1 MFKQAILAFAAFVAL
16 SGSPADAQQQINPP
30 LYVVRDAD
38 STMYLFG
45 TVHIR
50 PRGADWGNDRVRA
63 AITESQEVW
72 TEIEISPAADAQ
84 AQQLA
89 MQLGAA
95 APGRPLSSWLSAE
108 ENTQLGAALTRMGIP
123 AAALEGQEPWIAAL
137 TLSVVPMMQ
146 AGYDPASGVDRQ
158 VDAFAET
165 GGKTMRTFETIEQ
178 QLGFFDNMAA
188 DAQREMLREAIVQAP
203 EAAAMIAQ
211 LTSAW
216 ESGDEGT
223 LTALVVEETRTQYPE
238 LYDLIF
244 VRRNNAWMQV
254 IANELN
260 GSGVDFVAVGAGHLF
275 GAEGL
280 VAQLRARGYTVERV
294 N

>member
-1 MFKQAILAFAAFVAL
+1 MFKQAILAFTAFMAM
-16 SGSPADAQQQINPP
+16 SSPADAQQSINPP

-38 STMYLFG
+38 STMYLYG

-108 ENTQLGAALTRMGIP
+108 ENAQLAAALTGMGIP

-146 AGYDPASGVDRQ
+146 AGFDPTSGVDRQ
-158 VDAFAET
+158 VDVFAET
-165 GGKTMRTFETIEQ
+165 GGKTMRSFETIEQ
-178 QLGFFDNMAA
+178 QLGFFDNMAPE
-188 DAQREMLREAIVQAP
+188 AQREMLREAIVQAP
-203 EAAAMIAQ
+203 AAAAMITQ
-211 LTSAW
+211 LSNAW
-216 ESGDEGT
+216 ETGDEAALTT
-223 LTALVVEETRTQYPE
+223 LVIEETRAQYPE

-244 VRRNNAWMQV
+244 VQRNNAWMQV

-260 GSGVDFVAVGAGHLF
+260 GSGVDFVAVGAGHLL

>member
-16 SGSPADAQQQINPP
+16 SGAPADAQQQINPP

-50 PRGADWGNDRVRA
+50 PRGADWGNDHVRA
-63 AITESQEVW
+63 AISESQEVW
-72 TEIEISPAADAQ
+72 TEIEISPAADAR

-95 APGRPLSSWLSAE
+95 EGRPLSSWLSAE
-108 ENTQLGAALTRMGIP
+108 ENTALAAALTRLGVP

-137 TLSVVPMMQ
+137 TLSIVPMLQ
-146 AGYDPASGVDRQ
+146 AGYDPNSGVDRA
-158 VDAFAET
+158 VDAYAEA

-178 QLGFFDNMAA
+178 QLGFFDGM
-188 DAQREMLREAIVQAP
+188 DAEVQREMLSEAIAQAP
-203 EAAAMIAQ
+203 EVPAMMAQ
-211 LTSAW
+211 LTRAW
-216 ESGDEGT
+216 EGGDEAA
-223 LTALVVEETRTQYPE
+223 LTALVIDETRREYPE
-238 LYDLIF
+238 LYDAIF

-260 GSGVDFVAVGAGHLF
+260 GAGVDFVAVGAGHLL

>member
-1 MFKQAILAFAAFVAL
+1 MFKQAILAFAAFIAL
-16 SGSPADAQQQINPP
+16 SSPADAQQSINPP

-38 STMYLFG
+38 STMYLYG

-50 PRGADWGNDRVRA
+50 PRDADWGNDRVRA

-89 MQLGAA
+89 LQLGAA

-108 ENTQLGAALTRMGIP
+108 ENAQLATALTGMGIP
-123 AAALEGQEPWIAAL
+123 TAALEGQEPWIAAL

-165 GGKTMRTFETIEQ
+165 GGKTMRSFETIEQ
-178 QLGFFDNMAA
+178 QLGFFDNMAPE
-188 DAQREMLREAIVQAP
+188 AQREMLREAIVQAP
-203 EAAAMIAQ
+203 AAAAMITQ
-211 LTSAW
+211 LTNAW
-216 ESGDEGT
+216 ETGDEAT
-223 LTALVVEETRTQYPE
+223 LTTLVIEDTRAQYPE

-244 VRRNNAWMQV
+244 VRRNNAWMQM

-260 GSGVDFVAVGAGHLF
+260 DSGVDFVAVGAGHLL

>member
-1 MFKQAILAFAAFVAL
+1 MFKQAILAFAAFIAL
-16 SGSPADAQQQINPP
+16 SSPADAQQSINPP

-38 STMYLFG
+38 STMYLYG

-50 PRGADWGNDRVRA
+50 PHDADWGNDRVRA

-89 MQLGAA
+89 LQLGAA

-108 ENTQLGAALTRMGIP
+108 ENAQLATALTGMGIP
-123 AAALEGQEPWIAAL
+123 TAALEGQEPWIAAL

-165 GGKTMRTFETIEQ
+165 GGKTMRSFETIEQ
-178 QLGFFDNMAA
+178 QLGFFDNMAPE
-188 DAQREMLREAIVQAP
+188 AQREMLREAIVQAP
-203 EAAAMIAQ
+203 AAAAMITQ
-211 LTSAW
+211 LTNAW
-216 ESGDEGT
+216 ETGDEAT
-223 LTALVVEETRTQYPE
+223 LTTLVIEDTRAQYPE

-244 VRRNNAWMQV
+244 VRRNNAWMQM

-260 GSGVDFVAVGAGHLF
+260 DSGVDFVAVGAGHLL

-294 N
+294 H

>member
-16 SGSPADAQQQINPP
+16 SGAPADAQQQINPP

-50 PRGADWGNDRVRA
+50 PRGADWGNDHVRA
-63 AITESQEVW
+63 AISESQEVW
-72 TEIEISPAADAQ
+72 TEIEISPAADAR

-95 APGRPLSSWLSAE
+95 EGRPLSSWLSAE
-108 ENTQLGAALTRMGIP
+108 ENAALAAALTRLGVP

-137 TLSVVPMMQ
+137 TLSIVPMLQ
-146 AGYDPASGVDRQ
+146 AGYDPNSGVDRA
-158 VDAFAET
+158 VDAYAEA

-178 QLGFFDNMAA
+178 QLGFFDGM
-188 DAQREMLREAIVQAP
+188 DAEVQREMLSEAIAQAP
-203 EAAAMIAQ
+203 EVPAMMAQ
-211 LTSAW
+211 LTRAW
-216 ESGDEGT
+216 EGGDEAA
-223 LTALVVEETRTQYPE
+223 LTALVIDETRREYPE
-238 LYDLIF
+238 LYDAIF

-260 GSGVDFVAVGAGHLF
+260 GAGVDFVAVGAGHLL

>member
-16 SGSPADAQQQINPP
+16 SGAPADAQQQINPP

-50 PRGADWGNDRVRA
+50 PRGADWGNDHVRA
-63 AITESQEVW
+63 AISESQEVW
-72 TEIEISPAADAQ
+72 TEIEISPAADAR

-95 APGRPLSSWLSAE
+95 EGRSLSSWLSAE
-108 ENTQLGAALTRMGIP
+108 ENAALAAALTRLGVP

-137 TLSVVPMMQ
+137 TLSIVPMLQ
-146 AGYDPASGVDRQ
+146 AGYDPNSGVDRA
-158 VDAFAET
+158 VDAYAEA

-178 QLGFFDNMAA
+178 QLGFFDGM
-188 DAQREMLREAIVQAP
+188 DAEVQREMLSEAIAQAP
-203 EAAAMIAQ
+203 EVPAMMAQ
-211 LTSAW
+211 LTRAW
-216 ESGDEGT
+216 EGGDEAA
-223 LTALVVEETRTQYPE
+223 LTALVIDETRREYPE
-238 LYDLIF
+238 LYDAIF

-260 GSGVDFVAVGAGHLF
+260 GAGVDFVAVGAGHLL

>member
-1 MFKQAILAFAAFVAL
+1 MFKQAILAFAAFIAL
-16 SGSPADAQQQINPP
+16 SSPADAQQSINPP

-38 STMYLFG
+38 STMYLYG

-50 PRGADWGNDRVRA
+50 PRDADWGNDRVRA

-84 AQQLA
+84 AQRLA
-89 MQLGAA
+89 LQLGAA

-108 ENTQLGAALTRMGIP
+108 ENAQLATALTGMGIP
-123 AAALEGQEPWIAAL
+123 TAALEGQEPWIAAL

-165 GGKTMRTFETIEQ
+165 GGKTMRSFETIEQ
-178 QLGFFDNMAA
+178 QLGFFDNMAPE
-188 DAQREMLREAIVQAP
+188 AQREMLREAIVQAP
-203 EAAAMIAQ
+203 AAAAMITQ
-211 LTSAW
+211 LTNAW
-216 ESGDEGT
+216 ETGDEAT
-223 LTALVVEETRTQYPE
+223 LTTLVIEDTRAQYPE

-244 VRRNNAWMQV
+244 VRRNNAWMQM

-260 GSGVDFVAVGAGHLF
+260 DSGVDFVAVGAGHLL

-294 N
+294 H

>member
-1 MFKQAILAFAAFVAL
+1 MFKQAILAFAAFIAL
-16 SGSPADAQQQINPP
+16 SSPADAQQSINPP

-38 STMYLFG
+38 STMYLYG

-50 PRGADWGNDRVRA
+50 PRDADWGNDRVRA

-89 MQLGAA
+89 LQLGAA

-108 ENTQLGAALTRMGIP
+108 ENAQLATALTGMGIP
-123 AAALEGQEPWIAAL
+123 TAALEGQEPWIAAL

-165 GGKTMRTFETIEQ
+165 GGKTMRSFETIEQ
-178 QLGFFDNMAA
+178 QLGFFDNMAPE
-188 DAQREMLREAIVQAP
+188 AQREMLREAIVQAP
-203 EAAAMIAQ
+203 AAAAMITQ
-211 LTSAW
+211 LTNAW
-216 ESGDEGT
+216 ETGDEAT
-223 LTALVVEETRTQYPE
+223 LTTLVIEDTRAQYPE

-244 VRRNNAWMQV
+244 VRRNNAWMQM

-260 GSGVDFVAVGAGHLF
+260 DSGVDFVAVGAGHLL

-294 N
+294 H

>member
-1 MFKQAILAFAAFVAL
+1 MFKQAILAFAAFIAL
-16 SGSPADAQQQINPP
+16 SSPADAEQSINPP

-38 STMYLFG
+38 STMYLYG

-50 PRGADWGNDRVRA
+50 PRDTDWGNDRVRA

-89 MQLGAA
+89 LQLGAA

-108 ENTQLGAALTRMGIP
+108 ENAQLATALTGMGIP
-123 AAALEGQEPWIAAL
+123 TAALEGQEPWIAAL

-165 GGKTMRTFETIEQ
+165 GGKTMRSFETIEQ
-178 QLGFFDNMAA
+178 QLGFFDNMAPE
-188 DAQREMLREAIVQAP
+188 AQREMLREAIVQAP
-203 EAAAMIAQ
+203 AAAAMITQ
-211 LTSAW
+211 LTNAW
-216 ESGDEGT
+216 ETGDEAT
-223 LTALVVEETRTQYPE
+223 LTTLVIEDTRAQYPE

-244 VRRNNAWMQV
+244 VRRNNAWMQM

-260 GSGVDFVAVGAGHLF
+260 DSGVDFVAVGAGHLL

>member
-16 SGSPADAQQQINPP
+16 SGAPADAQQQINPP

-50 PRGADWGNDRVRA
+50 PRGADWGNDHVRA
-63 AITESQEVW
+63 AISESQEVW
-72 TEIEISPAADAQ
+72 TEIEISPAADAR

-95 APGRPLSSWLSAE
+95 EGRPLSSWLSAE
-108 ENTQLGAALTRMGIP
+108 ENAALAAALTRLGVP

-137 TLSVVPMMQ
+137 TLSIVPMLQ
-146 AGYDPASGVDRQ
+146 AGYDPNSGVDRA
-158 VDAFAET
+158 VDAYAEA
-165 GGKTMRTFETIEQ
+165 GGKTMRTFETVEQ
-178 QLGFFDNMAA
+178 QLGFFDGM
-188 DAQREMLREAIVQAP
+188 DAEVQREMLSEAIAQAP
-203 EAAAMIAQ
+203 EVPAMMAQ
-211 LTSAW
+211 LTRAW
-216 ESGDEGT
+216 EGGDEAA
-223 LTALVVEETRTQYPE
+223 LTALVIDETRREYPE
-238 LYDLIF
+238 LYDAIF

-260 GSGVDFVAVGAGHLF
+260 GAGVDFVAVGAGHLL

>member
-16 SGSPADAQQQINPP
+16 SGAPADAQQQINPP

-63 AITESQEVW
+63 AITEAQEVW

-108 ENTQLGAALTRMGIP
+108 ENAQLSAALTRMGIP

-137 TLSVVPMMQ
+137 TLSIVPMMQ
-146 AGYDPASGVDRQ
+146 AGYDPASGVDRN

-165 GGKTMRTFETIEQ
+165 GGKTMRAFETIEQ
-178 QLGFFDNMAA
+178 QLGFFDGMAPE
-188 DAQREMLREAIVQAP
+188 AQREMLREAIVQAP
-203 EAAAMIAQ
+203 EVTAMITQ
-211 LTSAW
+211 LTTAW
-216 ESGDEGT
+216 ETGDEAV
-223 LTALVVEETRTQYPE
+223 LTALVIDETRTQYPE

-260 GSGVDFVAVGAGHLF
+260 GAGVDFVAVGAGHLL

-294 N
+294 G